1 MDIKL
6 TNNNLTQNKYL
17 YNDNNIGF
25 CSMTVINSVSTIEK
39 VFSFFIH
46 SEHTISK
53 NDSII
58 LDFDSDIYE
67 LTETS
72 DPNKDLKF
80 NYYDFGKFTHFP
92 KSIVYN
98 LSNYKSKDDFY
109 LSYNEPFFDDDKQ
122 IYFQN
127 FNIFKEYCNLHHVNI
142 IESQYN
148 CTYHN
153 IHTTEL
159 SFCICKLYEC
169 FHSSKLLIAYDKT
182 LIDKTKIITIIK
194 NIFIQNQSQV

>member
-17 YNDNNIGF
+17 YNDNNIAF

-39 VFSFFIH
+39 IFSFFINN
-46 SEHTISK
+46 EHTISK

-67 LTETS
+67 LIETTETI
-72 DPNKDLKF
+72 KDLKF
-80 NYYDFGKFTHFP
+80 NYYDFGTFTHFP

-98 LSNYKSKDDFY
+98 LSNYEFKNDFY
-109 LSYNEPFFDDDKQ
+109 LSYNEPFFDDDKK

-127 FNIFKEYCNLHHVNI
+127 FNIFKEYCNLHHINI
-142 IESQYN
+142 IESRYN

-153 IHTTEL
+153 IHTKEL

-169 FHSSKLLIAYDKT
+169 SNSSKLLIAYDKT

-194 NIFIQNQSQV
+194 NIFIENQSQV